1 MVDITPFVYIAA
13 WSRHACESSDD
24 PDHIN
29 FNSECVTPGDNSL
42 QNMTRTDQVW
52 IVRDTARCP
61 NRRKSGN
68 RAHTSPSGGAAP
80 SPASPARKP
89 QGPNDV
95 VVVDGGEGGGS
106 AAAAT
111 WQSVAVVFLLLFLI
125 ALGGVGWLV
134 WRRGNR
140 GGGGGGGSHVRDFA
154 LLQETNFRRGGG
166 GGGGAPGSGGER
178 GGAVVV
184 GGVDPLAAID
194 I

>member
-1 MVDITPFVYIAA
+1 MLYDLTRTHMVDITPFVYIAA

-106 AAAAT
+106 AAAAAAAT
-111 WQSVAVVFLLLFLI
+111 WQSVAVVFLLLLLI

-134 WRRGNR
+134 GWSGWLLVEWLRVCAC
-140 GGGGGGGSHVRDFA
+140 GGRVARLRCG
-154 LLQETNFRRGGG
+154 
-166 GGGGAPGSGGER
+166 
-178 GGAVVV
+178 V
-184 GGVDPLAAID
+184 GG
-194 I
+194 